1 MLKCF
6 DPQSNKILYRLDLS
20 NMMKIPYAGTLFE
33 TKITMWYASISY
45 EIIRIQ
51 YREGISYQSI
61 KTTLLIPHRYPA
73 IYQLL
78 LEDSDHTLW

>member
-20 NMMKIPYAGTLFE
+20 NMMKIPYSGTLFE
-33 TKITMWYASISY
+33 TQNHELWYASISY

-51 YREGISYQSI
+51 YRE
-61 KTTLLIPHRYPA
+61 
-73 IYQLL
+73 
-78 LEDSDHTLW
+78 E